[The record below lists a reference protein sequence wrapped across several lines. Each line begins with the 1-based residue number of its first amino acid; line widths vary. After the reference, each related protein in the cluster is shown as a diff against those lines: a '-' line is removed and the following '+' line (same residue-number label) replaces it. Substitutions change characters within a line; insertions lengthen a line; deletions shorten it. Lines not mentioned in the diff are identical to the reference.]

1 MDLSLD
7 DFCFS
12 QTIQTRW
19 SDFDMLGHA
28 NNAVYITWLETAR
41 MHYVL
46 EVGGWDVKEYGMVV
60 AHVSIDYKK
69 PVEMKHVRPEVLIRP
84 THLGNTSF
92 RLDYAII
99 SRSQE
104 GEVILHTLAHTIM
117 VTLHPVNGTPIP
129 LPDSLRKQLAPRD
142 TETTGTK

>member
-1 MDLSLD
+1 MELSLD

-60 AHVSIDYKK
+60 AHVSIDYKL
-69 PVEMKHVRPEVLIRP
+69 PVEMKHTRPEVFIR
-84 THLGNTSF
+84 TSHLGNTSF
-92 RLDYAII
+92 RLDYAIV
-99 SRSQE
+99 SRDKE
-104 GEVILHTLAHTIM
+104 GKVTLHTLAHTIM
-117 VTLHPVNGTPIP
+117 VTLDPVKGTPIP
-129 LPDSLRKQLAPRD
+129 LPEKLRKQLSAGPA
-142 TETTGTK
+142 ETSNA